1 MCLLFHRTPL
11 HSVTTR
17 PSVCVPYNPCSLT
30 LHFYHTPL
38 SILAPPLALPLSV
51 FIPFWASLCLGLIS
65 RPASS
70 HLPSQLFLLRP
81 LPSPPPVS
89 ALLCFFYLFAPPS
102 NFYSLSMDLSWL
114 LWGCLLLVIPI
125 LLLEMNSTLKFYF
138 KITFYCV
145 HCLVLSAL
153 AVPVCLIRNGGRN
166 VDNMRVIRAFVR
178 SMKYA
183 YGLRYEVKGLENLQ
197 VDGPCVIISNHQSIL
212 DMMGLMEI
220 LPDRC
225 VQIAKKAL
233 IFAGSVGLI
242 TYLGGVIYINKKRTT
257 DAKKVMEEVGE
268 VMMKDNLKVW
278 VYPEGTRNISDDLLP
293 FKKGA
298 FHLAVKAQILCL
310 AGVIVG
316 LNGLHLGESNGIM
329 LRIKNAMSVPTING
343 RPMMR
348 SNDVRKQL
356 DTDAKKPARPTTWI
370 HGRRRTRQVQ
380 VQTTSMPAMQ
390 EASLGRRKYSPMI
403 TQTENMWTYLAQQV
417 PIIQVVYSSYCNFYN
432 PAKRLFTSGVIKVEV
447 FPKIETTGLTA
458 DDVTELTGQCYDT
471 MRTTFFRL
479 SNKMNQANGPCLCPE

>member
-298 FHLAVKAQILCL
+298 FHLAVKAQ
-310 AGVIVG
+310 
-316 LNGLHLGESNGIM
+316 
-329 LRIKNAMSVPTING
+329 
-343 RPMMR
+343 
-348 SNDVRKQL
+348 
-356 DTDAKKPARPTTWI
+356 
-370 HGRRRTRQVQ
+370 
-380 VQTTSMPAMQ
+380 
-390 EASLGRRKYSPMI
+390 
-403 TQTENMWTYLAQQV
+403 V